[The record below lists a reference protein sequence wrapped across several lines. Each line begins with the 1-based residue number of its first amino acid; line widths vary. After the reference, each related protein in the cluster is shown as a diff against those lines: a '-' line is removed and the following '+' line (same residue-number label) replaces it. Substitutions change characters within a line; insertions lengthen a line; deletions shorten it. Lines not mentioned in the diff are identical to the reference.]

1 MRLEEVGQGERRPL
15 PATIFLAGGVKAE
28 LRTLRCVDAVEANSL
43 PVNFDCVS
51 VNDGGN
57 AQFMSC
63 VEGTVNITPAN
74 TPLIAEATRTGFQQ
88 ISDAINHPKSLRA
101 LVKLDEPGLYIWIGY
116 PIWSGGLTSVGVGF
130 DQGVTVGSINQQSAI
145 SLTGSEF
152 VQDHEV
158 CVARNVPVGLHM
170 VTLSSSAGAAALG
183 LSYVRTRR
191 SSVKK
196 SFGRTTVTGFDRH
209 KDLSAPMAEHR
220 KGCPTCRA
228 RRKEATPRSRKGH

>member
-1 MRLEEVGQGERRPL
+1 MVQGSFGDGEEGFG
-15 PATIFLAGGVKAE
+15 LA
-28 LRTLRCVDAVEANSL
+28 
-43 PVNFDCVS
+43 
-51 VNDGGN
+51 DG
-57 AQFMSC
+57 F
-63 VEGTVNITPAN
+63 
-74 TPLIAEATRTGFQQ
+74 
-88 ISDAINHPKSLRA
+88 
-101 LVKLDEPGLYIWIGY
+101 
-116 PIWSGGLTSVGVGF
+116 
-130 DQGVTVGSINQQSAI
+130 
-145 SLTGSEF
+145 EF